1 MLIPLSDAP
10 QFQLVA
16 RLNLTTQ
23 SKIRE
28 SLPRLQLGRKG
39 PVQNASFDMKLPQP
53 FFLDNRLPIEDW

>member
-28 SLPRLQLGRKG
+28 SLPRLQLGRRG
-39 PVQNASFDMKLPQP
+39 PVQHASFDMKLPQP
-53 FFLDNRLPIEDW
+53 FFVA